1 MRSMQTVGQGQS
13 LFLSRAWDEAV
24 TQNRPV
30 EQEEPHDLQRAGHAC
45 AQQGETCAHH
55 REEAALLKA
64 PKAAEG
70 SSKRPLPE
78 AGPRE
83 CPTH

>member
-1 MRSMQTVGQGQS
+1 MQTVGQGQS
-13 LFLSRAWDEAV
+13 LFLSSAWDEAV

-30 EQEEPHDLQRAGHAC
+30 EQKEPHNLQRAGHAC

-55 REEAALLKA
+55 REDAALLKA
-64 PKAAEG
+64 PKAVEG
-70 SSKRPLPE
+70 SSKCPLPE
-78 AGPRE
+78 GRPRE